1 MHFAEDVDGPLPVE
15 GFLIKHQAK
24 QVSWAGDARRCTV
37 YTRRGSFEDTGLHRG
52 ARGGRFMYYMQRRP
66 RLSAVHATVCRS
78 APQAA
83 RFAIVLLRTS
93 PSAHEFGSEG
103 ATAKEMLAGPGCSGS
118 NKP

>member
-66 RLSAVHATVCRS
+66 DCLPYMQLCAGR
-78 APQAA
+78 PQAA
-83 RFAIVLLRTS
+83 RFAIVLLRTT